1 MPAPTLSDGQVTIRA
16 PRESDIT
23 GCFEQCTDPLSIE
36 WTQVPL
42 GYSLDMARD
51 FCTRHAPTAWADGSE
66 WIFAV
71 ESEGRYG
78 GNIALRDEGFGR
90 AEIAYGAHPAA
101 RGTGA
106 VERALRLLLEWG
118 FTQQALRTVIW
129 RADVGNWASRKT
141 AWKLGFTLDGVLRRS
156 HVSRGE
162 VVDAW
167 LGTLRA
173 GEPRTP
179 RHAWLTSPVLE
190 IDGLRLRPTR
200 QADVPR
206 IVEACGDARTHHW
219 LGSMPSPYGEA
230 DARGWFEAMTE
241 KQATGVGTTWAIA
254 DAATDAL
261 LGAISVFDL
270 SAGQVCEIG
279 YWTHPEA
286 RGAGVMTAAVRRVVT
301 HAFDQLGVPR
311 VRAVAAVGNAASRH
325 VVETAGLRPVG
336 VERLATR
343 TAEGLADT
351 VLYDVLAT
359 EWEAESVRR

>member
-16 PRESDIT
+16 PRESDVA
-23 GCFEQCTDPLSIE
+23 GCLEQCTDPLSIT

-42 GYSLDMARD
+42 GYTTEMAREFLLD
-51 FCTRHAPTAWADGSE
+51 HAPAAWADGSQ

-71 ESEGRYG
+71 ESQGYA
-78 GNIALRDEGFGR
+78 GNIALRDEGSGR

-101 RGTGA
+101 RGSGA
-106 VERALRLLLEWG
+106 MERALRLLLEWG
-118 FTQQALRTVIW
+118 FTEKALRTVIW

-141 AWKLGFTLDGVLRRS
+141 AWRLGFTLDGMLRQS

-162 VVDAW
+162 IVDAW

-179 RHAWLTSPVLE
+179 SHAWLTSPVLE
-190 IDGLRLRPTR
+190 TGDLRLRPTR
-200 QADVPR
+200 VSDVPR
-206 IVEACGDARTHHW
+206 IVEACGDARTRHW

-230 DARGWFEAMTE
+230 DARGWFLAMAE
-241 KQATGVGTTWAIA
+241 KQATGAGTTWAIA
-254 DAATDAL
+254 DAASDAL

-270 SAGQVCEIG
+270 TTGQVCEIG

-286 RGAGVMTAAVRRVVT
+286 RGSGVMTSAVRRVVT
-301 HAFDQLGVPR
+301 YAFDQLGVPR
-311 VRAVAAVGNAASRH
+311 VRAVAAVDNAASRH
-325 VVETAGLRPVG
+325 VIEAAGLRSVG

-359 EWEAESVRR
+359 EWAERSVRR